1 MLDSRP
7 DLTSIEAPLAGPS
20 DNRLFGG
27 DIIAQCLR
35 DSGIE
40 FMTLNPGA
48 STRGLQDSVVN
59 FLGNSM
65 PKLLLCLHEESAVA
79 IAHGYAKV
87 SGRPMAALLHSNVG
101 LMHATMAIFNA
112 WCDRVPVLLLGA
124 TGPWDAAQRRP
135 WIDWLHTSADQ
146 GALIR
151 DYTKW
156 DNQPGSVAAAWEAI
170 ARAMQ
175 ISSTAP
181 RGPTYV
187 NLDSA
192 LQEQQVDGAL
202 RLTEI
207 KRSLPAAANVP
218 EPAALAEAAKAMA
231 ASTNPVILAG
241 RVSRSERAWSE
252 RVEFAERLG
261 AKVITDFKAGAA
273 FPSGHPAYVGP
284 PGTFLSKAAIE
295 TLRGADLVV
304 SLDWIDLAGTLKQAL
319 GGAAFAGTVV
329 NISPDG
335 YSHRGWSMDYQ
346 ALPTADF
353 YFMCEP
359 DSAIAAL
366 LPILPSREIEPAVH
380 NNEEPGAAP
389 RGDEPLTLSTLGLSL
404 RNAISGREVCISR
417 LPLGWP
423 GDALPVGHPLDYLGL
438 EGGGGVGAGPG
449 IAIGAALALRG
460 SGRTPIAVMGDGDF
474 LMGATALWTGA
485 HYRIPCLIVVANNSS
500 YRIDESHQEHM
511 ARQRGRPVANKWI
524 GQRIDDPPVDIPM
537 LARSQGAVALRAETP
552 AALAGCLRQ
561 ALAHVDEG
569 RLCVIDA
576 VVRPGDSPI

>member
-1 MLDSRP
+1 MISDS
-7 DLTSIEAPLAGPS
+7 DLTAIEKPLEGETG
-20 DNRLFGG
+20 NQLFGG
-27 DIIAQCLR
+27 DVVAQCLR
-35 DSGIE
+35 DSAIE
-40 FMTLNPGA
+40 FVTINPGA
-48 STRGLQDSVVN
+48 STRGLQDSIVN
-59 FLGNSM
+59 FLGNSN

-87 SGRPMAALLHSNVG
+87 LERPMAALLHSNVG

-156 DNQPGSVAAAWEAI
+156 DNQPGSAAAAWEAI

-175 ISSTAP
+175 ISTTAP

-187 NLDSA
+187 NLDSVM
-192 LQEQQVDGAL
+192 QEQRIDGVL
-202 RLTEI
+202 SLTDI
-207 KRSLPAAANVP
+207 KRTLPAARNVP
-218 EPAALAEAAKAMA
+218 APDALANAGRAMSSSA
-231 ASTNPVILAG
+231 NAVILAG

-252 RVEFAERLG
+252 RVDFAERLG

-273 FPSGHPAYVGP
+273 FPSMHPAYVGP
-284 PGTFLSKAAIE
+284 PGTFLSKPAIE
-295 TLRGADLVV
+295 ALRAADLIV
-304 SLDWIDLAGTLKQAL
+304 SLDWIDLAGTIKQAF
-319 GGAAFAGTVV
+319 GDKPFTGTIV

-346 ALPTADF
+346 ALPLADH

-359 DSAIAAL
+359 DDVVAAL
-366 LPILPSREIEPAVH
+366 LPLLPARAKPTADKTA
-380 NNEEPGAAP
+380 AAP
-389 RGDEPLTLSTLGLSL
+389 AQGDEKEPLTLVALGNCL
-404 RNAISGREVCISR
+404 REAVRDRKVCVAR

-423 GDALPVGHPLDYLGL
+423 GDALPVDHPLDYLGL

-449 IAIGAALALRG
+449 IAVGAGLGLRG
-460 SGRTPIAVMGDGDF
+460 TGRTPIAVMGDGDF

-485 HYRIPCLIVVANNSS
+485 HYRIPCLIIVANNSS
-500 YRIDESHQEHM
+500 YHIDESHQERV
-511 ARQRGRPVANKWI
+511 ARHRGRPVENKWI
-524 GQRIDDPPVDIPM
+524 GQRIDDPPIDISM
-537 LARSQGAVALRAETP
+537 LSRSQGAQAMRAETR
-552 AALAGCLRQ
+552 AALADCLRRG
-561 ALAHVDEG
+561 LAIVDEG
-569 RLCVIDA
+569 GICVIDA
-576 VVRPGDSPI
+576 AVRPGDSPI